1 MQTSKRILAVWL
13 VCLAV
18 GAGLLLV
25 LSPGSSL
32 KTGALVTI
40 SVRLLIGIVCSFI
53 LFREPSQS
61 RKPIFLNFSLYFL
74 NSILWFLYAFV
85 GRGATLFSANDFA
98 AFYTQ
103 QYLYALDFFLL
114 AFAVIYVVLD
124 SLFSNFK
131 IYQKYIFT
139 LLIVGGTFTYYYSP
153 FFENPKYLYTTEDIS
168 DYKAV
173 RNSVEQ
179 LVAEGKDGPTVTEIS
194 AITQLGVWRD
204 GKQIGLLLEGEK
216 ARRIA
221 EILPYLEGLNYTVL
235 LWKPLYLNTIYMSVL
250 CVVFIFLFFG
260 YQYKNDPPQGA
271 YIEKI
276 VFLFLPYCSLEILH
290 HYGYIKSVQ
299 ATAMWEISQ
308 IGYYLSLVNLV
319 AFLVFFGLRL
329 RFISSVKGEFY
340 ERELVS
346 DSEHI
351 SRWRDAFDNLI
362 VRHFLNPQ
370 ALHGRLFAPRTPR
383 TETEPAAKN
392 NS

>member
-1 MQTSKRILAVWL
+1 MQTSKRVYTIWL
-13 VCLAV
+13 VSLA
-18 GAGLLLV
+18 AG
-25 LSPGSSL
+25 
-32 KTGALVTI
+32 TGLFLFLPNRGDLTTVALITI
-40 SVRLLIGIVCSFI
+40 SIRLLIALVSFYI
-53 LFREPSQS
+53 LLKEPSPL

-74 NSILWFLYAFV
+74 NSILWFLSAFV
-85 GRGATLFSANDFA
+85 GRGATLFSGDDYAT
-98 AFYTQ
+98 FYTQ

-114 AFAVIYVVLD
+114 TSAIVYVVLD
-124 SLFSNFK
+124 CLFNNFK
-131 IYQKYIFT
+131 TYQKYAFT
-139 LLIVGGTFTYYYSP
+139 LLIVGGVFAYYYHP
-153 FFENPKYLYTTEDIS
+153 YFQNARYAYTTQDIQ
-168 DYKAV
+168 DFKAV
-173 RNSVEQ
+173 DQSVAK
-179 LVAEGKDGPTVTEIS
+179 LAKSGNNAPTTAELA
-194 AITQLGVWRD
+194 AITELSVWRD
-204 GKQIGLLLEGEK
+204 GRRIGILLDDEK
-216 ARRIA
+216 SRRIA

-290 HYGYIKSVQ
+290 HYGYIKAVQ
-299 ATAMWEISQ
+299 ATAMYQISQ

-329 RFISSVKGEFY
+329 RFITSVKGEFY